1 MTPKKRAPL
10 KSPSLSLSSESTGTW
25 TWEARAKKLT
35 ETNRKNF
42 THAHFNQI
50 WAPRYN
56 TTKTHWILPG
66 VKFCNIW
73 TNLDAPYSCTPQKRV
88 TLCVTFLACSEW
100 FDLEQF
106 KVILTCILLTDP
118 STEVINAGGAKKKQ
132 AYRYKNIL
140 DGGGVILF
148 IQLVWVVRKPKGPWC
163 WAQDLFDVPAM
174 LKWIKFFGEH
184 ETVHK

>member
-1 MTPKKRAPL
+1 MTPKKRASL
-10 KSPSLSLSSESTGTW
+10 KCPSLSLSSESTGTW

-88 TLCVTFLACSEW
+88 PLCVTFLACSEW

-118 STEVINAGGAKKKQ
+118 STEVINAGGAKKKNKPTDTKIFLMEV
-132 AYRYKNIL
+132 AWFCSFNWFEWY
-140 DGGGVILF
+140 VS
-148 IQLVWVVRKPKGPWC
+148 PKGPG
-163 WAQDLFDVPAM
+163 VE
-174 LKWIKFFGEH
+174 LKIYLMSLRC
-184 ETVHK
+184 

>member
-1 MTPKKRAPL
+1 MVQGWSTATIVTTGRWMWTCLQKIQKTDLSPNHCPMTPKKRAPL
-10 KSPSLSLSSESTGTW
+10 KCPALSLSSESTGTW

-56 TTKTHWILPG
+56 TTKTHWILSG

-88 TLCVTFLACSEW
+88 TMCVMFLACSEW

-118 STEVINAGGAKKKQ
+118 STEVINAGGAKTSLQ
-132 AYRYKNIL
+132 
-140 DGGGVILF
+140 
-148 IQLVWVVRKPKGPWC
+148 
-163 WAQDLFDVPAM
+163 M
-174 LKWIKFFGEH
+174 
-184 ETVHK
+184 